1 MSLLLL
7 LRATLKRPRG
17 GALETTPAPIRAHCA
32 IDPVDPAH
40 VARYKS
46 ALGFRGEA
54 IPVTYYYLLAQRA
67 HLLAMLEDAFPLRVA
82 GMIHVANELVE
93 HAPLATGRSVAI
105 DTVIDIQPP
114 AASGAIHCV
123 LTSIAT
129 QDGITVFTCTSR
141 YLKPRGRP
149 GRKARTPPA
158 AATAAPNPLASWRLA
173 SSDGRKYAAISGDW
187 NPIHLWNWSARLMGL
202 RQPII
207 HGMHTVGKACAG
219 LEAATGRHIV
229 SISARFKAP
238 IPLGAVAYLE
248 SRVETGTF
256 VVSCDGRPAVDGT
269 FADQM

>member
-17 GALETTPAPIRAHCA
+17 GAPAPAQIRAHCA
-32 IDPVDPAH
+32 LDGVEPKH
-40 VARYKS
+40 VERYKN
-46 ALGFRGEA
+46 ALGFRGDA
-54 IPVTYYYLLAQRA
+54 VPVTYYYLLAQRA
-67 HLLAMLEDAFPLRVA
+67 HLLAMLDDAFPLRVA

-93 HAPLATGRSVAI
+93 QAPLATGRPVAI

-114 AASGAIHCV
+114 TSSGAIHCV
-123 LTSIAT
+123 LTSTAA
-129 QDGITVFTCTSR
+129 QDGITIFTCTSR
-141 YLKPRGRP
+141 YLKPRAGP

-158 AATAAPNPLASWRLA
+158 TAAATPNPLASWRLA
-173 SSDGRKYAAISGDW
+173 SADGRKYAAISGDW

-202 RQPII
+202 RRPII

-229 SISARFKAP
+229 AISARFKAP

-248 SRVETGTF
+248 SGVEAGTF
-256 VVSCDGRPAVDGT
+256 VVTCDGRPAVEGT
-269 FADQM
+269 FTHQT